1 MESELRGALIRKMQQ
16 LSIMFYK
23 EIQSGKLLS
32 KVTRDV
38 ENIETFLDQA
48 IRTLFFITTDVTIAL
63 AVTFSRSVVV
73 FLFFWLSVPMAIL
86 IILLFQKKISKEN
99 NTFCVEME
107 NTTSQVAEM
116 IQLIPVTRA
125 HGLQEAESRKIVRQV
140 EATSSSGFHLDLI
153 NSFFG
158 ATHWVAFQFFQALT
172 LGFTS
177 FLAIK
182 GTITV
187 GDVVL
192 FQGYFFTILT
202 QISSLISLYP
212 GFCKGMESVKSVSEI
227 LAEPRIE
234 ENAAIVPL
242 GRLRGEV
249 VFDQV
254 TYAYRNSE
262 EPTLNQFSLKVKAGE
277 SVAFVGESG
286 SGKSTILNL
295 LIGFD
300 TPQEG
305 RICIDGINMK
315 NLDLTEYRSQI
326 AVVPQ
331 NTILFAGT
339 IYENVTYGL
348 KSIPEQEVLEVLRQ
362 VGLEEFVCRLPDGM
376 HTMLAEQGNSLS
388 GGQKQRLAIARALIR
403 HPRIIVFDEATSAL
417 DSASEKM
424 VQEATENLMK
434 TCTTFMVAHRL
445 STIRNA
451 DRIVVIQQGK
461 PVEEGSY
468 EELMK
473 KQRYFYQLKK
483 IQDR

>member
-1 MESELRGALIRKMQQ
+1 MDLSEISLLGDPPGHSKYSGCFKRSGTKCNGGYYQNLLVLSFFILQNILSTYLATKTFNKMIRGMESELRGALIRKMQQ

-192 FQGYFFTILT
+192 FQGYFSTILT

-300 TPQEG
+300 TP
-305 RICIDGINMK
+305 
-315 NLDLTEYRSQI
+315 
-326 AVVPQ
+326 
-331 NTILFAGT
+331 
-339 IYENVTYGL
+339 
-348 KSIPEQEVLEVLRQ
+348 
-362 VGLEEFVCRLPDGM
+362 
-376 HTMLAEQGNSLS
+376 
-388 GGQKQRLAIARALIR
+388 
-403 HPRIIVFDEATSAL
+403 
-417 DSASEKM
+417 
-424 VQEATENLMK
+424 
-434 TCTTFMVAHRL
+434 
-445 STIRNA
+445 
-451 DRIVVIQQGK
+451 
-461 PVEEGSY
+461 
-468 EELMK
+468 
-473 KQRYFYQLKK
+473 
-483 IQDR
+483 